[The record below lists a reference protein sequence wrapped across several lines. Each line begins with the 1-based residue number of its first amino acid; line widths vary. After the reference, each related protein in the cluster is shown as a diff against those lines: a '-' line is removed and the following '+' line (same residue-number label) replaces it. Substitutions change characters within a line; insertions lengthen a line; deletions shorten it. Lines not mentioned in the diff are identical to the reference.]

1 MHIHYHRKASSSL
14 LQSFSGYALVW
25 LSAPVHWEFSLFMQS
40 MCTDARDGRGAN
52 CQNRRS
58 LNIYQQFFLC
68 ISADFCTCQTHQLR
82 CRINASL
89 KKAKKKRRA
98 EMAEI
103 DTFCFFFCFR
113 LQPARNNL
121 QRATLCWWHLVMTII
136 LNESKYQHRCSLCSE
151 ICLLWISA
159 NSLSEDELL
168 NSHMG
173 EGNEDSGSYNL
184 ITPLEEAVQEFVWRA
199 ADGR

>member
-1 MHIHYHRKASSSL
+1 MHIHNHRKASSSL

-52 CQNRRS
+52 SQNRRS
-58 LNIYQQFFLC
+58 LNTYQQFFYASVQ
-68 ISADFCTCQTHQLR
+68 ISAHARPTNSDVVLMFLW
-82 CRINASL
+82 
-89 KKAKKKRRA
+89 KKQKKRRA